1 MIRQIDYNYK
11 WRILYKTW
19 QERLYSFWM
28 LQALS
33 KSLFSNMDL
42 HTEPVAAIQVQHFK
56 QDVGIQSTDVQER
69 SHGITCSLRMSRGQW
84 TKKTFLRL
92 RFATRR
98 PSQVP
103 SALGASACVHEP
115 NHIGMAL
122 WKNQPHLTSS
132 YFFTRIWMYL
142 GKIQILTRRRS
153 RRNIATKPN
162 CLAQLRSLLTSGLPK
177 KRLIPLMDGLQTWSQ
192 LNDRWRHRNHL
203 VVANVVASVFVSRKS
218 QILPF
223 WPSTQNRKTIGELLH
238 QVGDSRAVLGRC
250 STPARQTVSAVEL
263 SSDQH
268 GTSESVE
275 VAETIQP
282 CHQVTYNKF
291 LQSPFFGRGGV
302 DLELCAF
309 DFSIYIYI
317 W

>member
-1 MIRQIDYNYK
+1 MWMWCGGPLKLFTPKCQVFDGHGDQGKKMSHFAKQALDLWHLRVYLGVYMYIYIYTRVLVTSSWRSRCNMIRQIDYNYK

-84 TKKTFLRL
+84 TKKPFLRL

-122 WKNQPHLTSS
+122 WKNQPHLRSS
-132 YFFTRIWMYL
+132 YFFTRIWM
-142 GKIQILTRRRS
+142 IL
-153 RRNIATKPN
+153 
-162 CLAQLRSLLTSGLPK
+162 
-177 KRLIPLMDGLQTWSQ
+177 D
-192 LNDRWRHRNHL
+192 
-203 VVANVVASVFVSRKS
+203 VF
-218 QILPF
+218 
-223 WPSTQNRKTIGELLH
+223 GE
-238 QVGDSRAVLGRC
+238 DS
-250 STPARQTVSAVEL
+250 
-263 SSDQH
+263 
-268 GTSESVE
+268 
-275 VAETIQP
+275 
-282 CHQVTYNKF
+282 N
-291 LQSPFFGRGGV
+291 
-302 DLELCAF
+302 F
-309 DFSIYIYI
+309 D
-317 W
+317 